1 MYRKQ
6 IIVHSWT
13 KMIHALIYRGS
24 GGDGPPPLRRSQ
36 IYYIHIVNLPK
47 MYHPPPRANTIIPRT
62 PPPPLRPEKKWIR
75 ACNIARNENDL
86 HT

>member
-24 GGDGPPPLRRSQ
+24 GGDGPPPPEKS
-36 IYYIHIVNLPK
+36 NLLHSHSK
-47 MYHPPPRANTIIPRT
+47 FTENVSPPPGQTRLSPE
-62 PPPPLRPEKKWIR
+62 PPPPSPAGKKMDPR
-75 ACNIARNENDL
+75 M
-86 HT
+86 

>member
-24 GGDGPPPLRRSQ
+24 GGDGPPPPPEKS
-36 IYYIHIVNLPK
+36 NLLHSHSKFTENVSPPP
-47 MYHPPPRANTIIPRT
+47 HPPGKHNYQSN
-62 PPPPLRPEKKWIR
+62 PPPLRPEKKLDPR
-75 ACNIARNENDL
+75 M
-86 HT
+86 